1 MLPYTEGRTGIQ
13 SALAAVRRG
22 GDKDMKATH
31 RASPRRPIARL
42 VALLMALLLVVAA
55 CGGDSTDD
63 TTATTGSDGTAAPD
77 DTTAPDDTADPGTGD
92 PVELT
97 VWFARDYTFP
107 DEFASLLEEHNIR
120 VSYDVR
126 PGDTMLPTMLEMREA
141 GEKLPDLI
149 EDDSLTTPA
158 YIQAGLYQPM
168 TEQVAQFEAEDP
180 ELFGTVFPSVWDD
193 GIFDGENW
201 HAAWQSSYDV
211 IYYNIQYLEEAGIE
225 LPFTSWW
232 DIYDACTAIKANH
245 PDMSHCFGTGGT
257 SPDMM
262 FYWLTNFGAP
272 FDGAVPDLT
281 SPEGVDMIRFMQA
294 MFEGGLMNP
303 AYVIGEQD
311 ESQGAWVSGDGAILQ
326 DGLNAGLDYMAAPGI
341 TYGETWATTFA
352 PNHPEGSQMA
362 VPRGWSIVAESE
374 HPDEVGMVLRYIM
387 DPVNGIPRYL
397 EGSSTPRSSVIINSP
412 EVIEAQPYFTDEIK
426 EAFESVSAQI
436 PPATNTLE
444 VGAVLVQL
452 REEVLVIGTD
462 EAPEEIAARFQAE
475 LDALK

>member
-1 MLPYTEGRTGIQ
+1 MQFAKSG
-13 SALAAVRRG
+13 
-22 GDKDMKATH
+22 
-31 RASPRRPIARL
+31 SPRAPIARIM
-42 VALLMALLLVVAA
+42 ALLTALLLVVVA
-55 CGGDSTDD
+55 CGDGGSE
-63 TTATTGSDGTAAPD
+63 ATTTTGGSNTTEDPGSPGT
-77 DTTAPDDTADPGTGD
+77 TADPGMDD
-92 PVELT
+92 PIELT

-107 DEFASLLEEHNIR
+107 DEFASLLADHNIK
-120 VSYDVR
+120 VTYDVR
-126 PGDTMLPTMLEMREA
+126 PGDTMLPTMLDMRDA

-168 TEQVAQFEAEDP
+168 TDQVAQFEAEDP
-180 ELFGTVFPSVWDD
+180 ELFETVFPSVWDD

-352 PNHPEGSQMA
+352 PNHPGGSQMA
-362 VPRGWSIVAESE
+362 VPRGWSMVAESE
-374 HPDEVGMVLRYIM
+374 YPDEVGLVLRYIM

-397 EGSSTPRSSVIINSP
+397 QGSSTPRSSAIINSA
-412 EVIEAQPYFTDEIK
+412 EVVEAQPYFTDAIK
-426 EAFESVSAQI
+426 EAFASVSAQI
-436 PPATNTLE
+436 PPAANTLD
-444 VGAVLVQL
+444 VGTVLVQL
-452 REEVLVIGTD
+452 REQVLVIGTD
-462 EAPEEIAARFQAE
+462 ESPEDIAARFQVE